1 MAMSGENRADLIVVG
16 GGVIGLAAAWRAAEA
31 GLTVILL
38 DAGELGGQSS
48 RAAAGIL
55 GPLAESSADEPFTA
69 LLWAALQRFPSWVD
83 ALRAR
88 QPIDPELALDGIVR
102 LVAPEEADALRS
114 SLAWRQR
121 YDPAVAV
128 VDPEVPD
135 FAYGIWSPHE
145 GQIYGPR
152 YLRALAGAAR
162 AAGVSI
168 RIGVPALG
176 FQTKADRITGVRTPA
191 GTVTGAWTLVAAGVW
206 TDHVLEPLHVN
217 LGVFPVRG
225 QVMAARAPSRPFAPV
240 RFGAHGYVAPKAN
253 GLVIIGATEDQAG
266 FDSRVTVAGLE
277 GLLARARRL
286 APDLMTLPWER
297 AWAGLRPATAD
308 GRPVIGPVPGCD
320 GLYVAAGHYR
330 NGLLLSA
337 LTADLVLHDIAGTPL
352 PSGVDPGPYRLR
364 R

>member
-1 MAMSGENRADLIVVG
+1 MSGENAADLIVVG

-55 GPLAESSADEPFTA
+55 GPLAESSADGPFTS
-69 LLWAALQRFPSWVD
+69 LLWAALQRFPSWVA
-83 ALRAR
+83 ALRER

-102 LVAPEEADALRS
+102 LVAPEEAEALHA
-114 SLAWRQR
+114 SLAWRKR
-121 YDPAVAV
+121 YDPAITV
-128 VDPEVPD
+128 VEAEVPD

-162 AAGVSI
+162 GAGVSM
-168 RIGVPALG
+168 RLGVPVVG
-176 FQTKADRITGVRTPA
+176 FQTHGDRVTGVVTPA
-191 GTVTGAWTLVAAGVW
+191 GDLTAAWTLVAAGVW
-206 TDHVLEPLHVN
+206 TDQVLRP
-217 LGVFPVRG
+217 LGVSLGVHPVRG
-225 QVMAARAPSRPFAPV
+225 QVMAVRAPSRPFGPV
-240 RFGAHGYVAPKAN
+240 RFGAEGYVAPKAN

-266 FDSRVTVAGLE
+266 FDSQVTLAGLD

-286 APDLMTLPWER
+286 APDLMHLTWER

-308 GRPVIGPVPGCD
+308 GLPVIGPVPGRS
-320 GLYVAAGHYR
+320 GLAVAAGHYR
-330 NGLLLSA
+330 NGILLSA
-337 LTADLVLHDIAGTPL
+337 LTADLILHDIAESPL
-352 PSGVDPGPYRLR
+352 PAGVDPAPYRPGR
-364 R
+364 